1 MHQAIKAQGLISIP
15 YNDKL
20 GTPTLCEAYKN
31 GLLGTPRFFMTFCRL
46 LVVCRTGAR
55 GQGDVVALMGGDRA
69 PCTAEVLRFE
79 VEDAPGKVVCDVA
92 VAM

>member
-1 MHQAIKAQGLISIP
+1 MLI
-15 YNDKL
+15 
-20 GTPTLCEAYKN
+20 
-31 GLLGTPRFFMTFCRL
+31 TFCPL
-46 LVVCRTGAR
+46 LVVFGIRWR

-79 VEDAPGKVVCDVA
+79 VEDAPGKIVCGVA